1 MIGGSAAARRIRP
14 PPCRFLPPP
23 KSGDPPL
30 DSRWDPGDVA
40 WRTGHQ
46 LAVIGRRTK
55 VGGTALGASLTF
67 FGIVRRGAGHAGVF
81 RRARPSEPAGSDAP
95 PSTLSRCDGGIP
107 RESTSPKRGAHLT

>member
-1 MIGGSAAARRIRP
+1 MIGGSPAARRTP
-14 PPCRFLPPP
+14 PRRRLLPPP

-30 DSRWDPGDVA
+30 DSRRDPGDVA

-95 PSTLSRCDGGIP
+95 LSTLSRCDSDIP
-107 RESTSPKRGAHLT
+107 RESTSPKLTSRKQ